1 MELHF
6 AFARGSSV
14 STLTVTLT
22 VYQCMPLPDKLRTP
36 ARPESTSPSSSP
48 LHCKCAEAKIMPIY
62 KDDARIGTGTS
73 HSYVSLSRSSFFFPP
88 SQGAP
93 FCEPACIFLG
103 SFLRTILHIPHSMNL
118 VQFRINLRESI
129 FFF

>member
-6 AFARGSSV
+6 ASARGSSVSTLTVTLTLHFASARGSSV

-88 SQGAP
+88 CQGAP
-93 FCEPACIFLG
+93 FCEPSCIFL
-103 SFLRTILHIPHSMNL
+103 TP
-118 VQFRINLRESI
+118 
-129 FFF
+129 

>member
-6 AFARGSSV
+6 ASARGSSV

-22 VYQCMPLPDKLRTP
+22 VYQCVPLPDKLRTP
-36 ARPESTSPSSSP
+36 ACPESTSPSSSP
-48 LHCKCAEAKIMPIY
+48 RKCAEAKIMPIY

-88 SQGAP
+88 CQGAP
-93 FCEPACIFLG
+93 FCEPSCIFL
-103 SFLRTILHIPHSMNL
+103 TP
-118 VQFRINLRESI
+118 
-129 FFF
+129 